1 MVCGVCMCVMQACV
15 NEAIDNLLADRSK
28 QTSATAQQQAAAS
41 GGPSSPLLVAIVV
54 PIAVVAGDNKH
65 MGLDNK

>member
-1 MVCGVCMCVMQACV
+1 MCVMQACV